1 MLSTRLNIPLPGPA
15 AGHANVID
23 INVVKSDET
32 RSAAAGLRILL
43 VEDDALIGMLL
54 AELLIGMGHRICATV
69 ATEAEA
75 IAAAAR
81 QRPQMIIIDIHLAK
95 GNGITA
101 IETICQARP
110 TPHVFMTGGGQDHI
124 PEDAAVLRKPF
135 WEADLVRALDYAM
148 AQFPCPAD

>member
-1 MLSTRLNIPLPGPA
+1 M
-15 AGHANVID
+15 ID

-81 QRPQMIIIDIHLAK
+81 QRPQMIII
-95 GNGITA
+95 
-101 IETICQARP
+101 CQARP